1 MSVPLVSLRSMPEL
15 DPGRGVRPTRRCLRD
30 LAIEPPHLD
39 VALDAVD
46 HPVVSKAQRLPE
58 LVAAGGAERI
68 LALDDWI
75 WFKVKV
81 KVDIWRAVSC
91 EVELADERIAPEL
104 GRWWIGAAGHR
115 RADSAQEDF
124 YEQITTECRARRKAG
139 NLGRIVATTQT
150 SAAHL
155 LPDEWDRDRLYAE
168 LAVNVRLG
176 VQRRVRRMA
185 AESLRTGAT
194 SGFDFQGWQARVLI
208 RAEDGHEAYIAI
220 SALGLP
226 DDTTFVLLL
235 TSIPGIAS
243 TDWMP
248 EPGGVAGI
256 EPESGEILWSA
267 PMPADAARRLL
278 AELDDLA

>member
-1 MSVPLVSLRSMPEL
+1 MSQL

-30 LAIEPPHLD
+30 LAIEPPQLD
-39 VALDAVD
+39 VPLDGVEHAVL
-46 HPVVSKAQRLPE
+46 SKAQRLPE
-58 LVAAGGAERI
+58 LVVAGGEERI
-68 LALDDWI
+68 LALDDRM

-81 KVDIWRAVSC
+81 DTWRAAGC
-91 EVELADERIAPEL
+91 EVDLVDERILSAL
-104 GRWWIGAAGHR
+104 GRWWVAAAGSR
-115 RADSAQEDF
+115 RGDSAQEDF
-124 YEQITTECRARRKAG
+124 YEQLTAECRARRKAE
-139 NLGRIVATTQT
+139 NVGRIVATTQT
-150 SAAHL
+150 STAHL

-168 LAVNVRLG
+168 LAVHVRLG
-176 VQRRVRRMA
+176 VQRLVRRMA

-194 SGFDFQGWQARVLI
+194 IGFDFQGWQARVLI

-243 TDWMP
+243 TDWAP

-267 PMPADAARRLL
+267 PMPTEAARRLL
-278 AELDDLA
+278 AEFDRADVRRPT